1 MVTCRV
7 KTKLISMSTFYLESE
22 YIPLIG
28 LLKALQIASSG
39 GEAQMLV
46 EEGMVTL
53 NGKPEN
59 RKRAKLRDGDIVKC
73 NGIEIEVK
81 AK

>member
-1 MVTCRV
+1 
-7 KTKLISMSTFYLESE
+7 MSTFYLESE

>member
-7 KTKLISMSTFYLESE
+7 KIKLMSMSTFYLESE

-28 LLKALQIASSG
+28 LLKAMQIASSG

-59 RKRAKLRDGDIVKC
+59 RKRAKLRDGDIVNC
-73 NGIEIEVK
+73 NGIEIEIK